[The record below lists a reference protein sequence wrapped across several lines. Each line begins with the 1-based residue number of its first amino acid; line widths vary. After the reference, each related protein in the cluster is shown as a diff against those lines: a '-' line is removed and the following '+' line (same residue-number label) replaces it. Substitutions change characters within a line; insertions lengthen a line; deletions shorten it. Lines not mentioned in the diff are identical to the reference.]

1 MTSRAWKIFILAI
14 ALLIATGWWL
24 FGNPKDAVSHDWQP
38 LATAPPALIQQFQ
51 KDLGWEKRS
60 EAILKSQ
67 FLQVMQPGQVA
78 PLYLIDAGS
87 TIRLRQRPSL
97 CGQIGC
103 LFAGYLQGENKSYRQ
118 VTSGYLSQFL
128 PPKTDKVEV
137 VNAQIN
143 GLPCLRFNQLS
154 QSRFDPHL
162 VWVTYCFD
170 GNTYIQNLTRN

>member
-1 MTSRAWKIFILAI
+1 MMSRAWKFLILAI
-14 ALLIATGWWL
+14 SLLIVTSWWF
-24 FGNPKDAVSHDWQP
+24 FGNLKDAVSHDWQP

-51 KDLGWEKRS
+51 KDLGWGKQC

-87 TIRLRQRPSL
+87 TIRLSQRPSL
-97 CGQIGC
+97 CGQMGC
-103 LFAGYLQGENKSYRQ
+103 LFAGYLQRENKSFQQ
-118 VTSGYLSQFL
+118 VTSGYLSQSL
-128 PPKTDKVEV
+128 PSKTNKVEV

-162 VWVTYCFD
+162 VSVIYCFD
-170 GNTYIQNLTRN
+170 GNTYTQNLIRN